1 MGFFKNMF
9 DPRRTDF
16 GQMTELRK
24 HEGELEMLD
33 DDLHELKEAV
43 REGREDVLQQVTK
56 LEGRVELV
64 RKRLNRVELV
74 TEALFMHLEKQGQI
88 DRAGLREM
96 MEQIDARD
104 GETDGRARKRGT

>member
-1 MGFFKNMF
+1 METVTSNVQ
-9 DPRRTDF
+9 PRA
-16 GQMTELRK
+16 RK
-24 HEGELEMLD
+24 
-33 DDLHELKEAV
+33 A
-43 REGREDVLQQVTK
+43 RLQ
-56 LEGRVELV
+56 
-64 RKRLNRVELV
+64 RLNRVELV